1 VRDPSVP
8 LFLSFLGFVE
18 SSDGTTAR
26 GVTVESRHITLRV
39 PSYTPDVDDSDEAT
53 WETRTRFVDVEPAL
67 DHTAQRQF
75 DGTMEAAGRIAD
87 AYTRSP
93 VAAKDQQTMEKDDYL
108 RKKMGEMKDHAADG
122 KKGFK
127 ISAGEKRDVV
137 IRDLGRSAMEDT
149 DIETSCL
156 LLAMLDITD
165 DDLLLAANISLSEL
179 TAL

>member
-1 VRDPSVP
+1 
-8 LFLSFLGFVE
+8 
-18 SSDGTTAR
+18 
-26 GVTVESRHITLRV
+26 
-39 PSYTPDVDDSDEAT
+39 
-53 WETRTRFVDVEPAL
+53 
-67 DHTAQRQF
+67 
-75 DGTMEAAGRIAD
+75 MEAAGRIAD

-149 DIETSCL
+149 DIEMSRL
-156 LLAMLDITD
+156 LLAMLDITN

-179 TAL
+179 MAL